1 LKIYNANYAGG
12 YQMYGDDQ
20 RSLLTM
26 KTITVMKRRV
36 PGLRDEAPPSE
47 CKVYKMVEGKKTLIR
62 IEK

>member
-1 LKIYNANYAGG
+1 
-12 YQMYGDDQ
+12 MYGDDQ

-26 KTITVMKRRV
+26 KVLTVMKRRV
-36 PGLRDEAPPSE
+36 PGLRDEAPASE

>member
-1 LKIYNANYAGG
+1 
-12 YQMYGDDQ
+12 MYGDDQ